1 MQNLLPYMLLLFTC
15 PVVIFR
21 LVVNVLTN
29 VGCSVCVEIA
39 AKMRYL
45 VPNTVPVPLSFT
57 GLWVLAVCLDRSR
70 GWQAAPSLESG
81 RRYFQ
86 GLCPP

>member
-1 MQNLLPYMLLLFTC
+1 MQNLLLYILLLFTG

-21 LVVNVLTN
+21 PVVIVLTN
-29 VGCSVCVEIA
+29 VGCSVCVEIE

-57 GLWVLAVCLDRSR
+57 GLWFLAVCLDRSR
-70 GWQAAPSLESG
+70 GDSVSAAASLEWC
-81 RRYFQ
+81 R
-86 GLCPP
+86 